1 MAGRWQ
7 VLLVTAVGVF
17 MSFLDVTI
25 VNIAFPDLQASLPHD
40 SLAHLSW
47 VLNAYS
53 IVFAAALV
61 PAGRL
66 ADRFGRRRFFF
77 LGTLT
82 FLGASVVCGAA
93 GSADILIA
101 ARAVQALGAAML
113 VPASLGLLLPE
124 FPLERRATATALWGA
139 TGAV

>member
-1 MAGRWQ
+1 MDRRWQ

-25 VNIAFPDLQASLPHD
+25 VNIAFPDLRRSFPHE
-40 SLAHLSW
+40 SLARLSW

-82 FLGASVVCGAA
+82 FLAASAVCGAA
-93 GSADILIA
+93 ASADMLIA
-101 ARAVQALGAAML
+101 A
-113 VPASLGLLLPE
+113 
-124 FPLERRATATALWGA
+124 
-139 TGAV
+139 